1 MKTIII
7 LITKFIT
14 FLGNILNRG
23 TTLPGKIALKL
34 DKNILGKLKLPENI
48 IVVTGSSGKGSTT
61 KTITEVLRNL
71 NCTVVYN
78 DNGGNIING
87 ICTHLIKNCTL
98 SGKIKSDYI
107 VLEADERYCKI
118 LFKYVTPKYLI
129 ITNVTRD
136 QPPRQGHFDIVF
148 NDIIKE
154 LSPKTKLVLNADD
167 PYLQKLNG
175 DITYY
180 GINKNNFSYTE
191 EKFSVLNYIYCPH
204 CNTKLNY
211 NYYHFENIG
220 NYYCPNCEFKRPN
233 PKIEITDIDYKNNT
247 LTLNKEF
254 KISTNTKILYS
265 IYNIL
270 AAATLLNE
278 LGIKLENIC
287 TNISKLKQNKK
298 LYEQITNNNQN
309 YYILN
314 NKCENATTFNQSLL
328 FVDKQTEKMT
338 IVIGWMEI
346 SRRYPYNDLSWL
358 YDVEF
363 EILKNKDIEKIICVG
378 PQRYDLSVRIKNAGI
393 NKNKIVELENPIV
406 ACNYIK
412 SEIKENVYAILN
424 FDYVKPFVENLGG
437 QND

>member
-7 LITKFIT
+7 LITKILT
-14 FLGNILNRG
+14 FLGNRLNRG

-34 DKNILGKLKLPENI
+34 DKNILSKLKLPENI

-71 NCTVVYN
+71 NYTVVYN

-87 ICTHLIKNCTL
+87 ICTHLLKSCTL

-107 VLEADERYCKI
+107 VLEVDERYCKI
-118 LFKYVTPKYLI
+118 LFEHVTPKYLI

-148 NDIIKE
+148 KDIIKK
-154 LSPKTKLVLNADD
+154 LTPKTKLVLNADD
-167 PYLQKLNG
+167 PYLKQLSG

-180 GINKNNFSYTE
+180 GINSNKHSYVD
-191 EKFSVLNYIYCPH
+191 EKFSVLNYIYCRA
-204 CNTKLNY
+204 CNSKLNY

-220 NYYCPNCEFKRPN
+220 NYYCPNCDFKRPD
-233 PKIEITDIDYKNNT
+233 PKIEITDIDYENNH
-247 LTLNKEF
+247 LIINNEF
-254 KISTNTKILYS
+254 KIKTNTDLLYS

-270 AAATLLNE
+270 AATTLLNE
-278 LGIKLENIC
+278 LGLDLKQIC
-287 TNISKLKQNKK
+287 ESISTLKQNKK
-298 LYEQITNNNQN
+298 LYEQITNNNQT

-328 FVDKQTEKMT
+328 FVDKQNEKMT
-338 IVIGWMEI
+338 VVIGWMEI

-363 EILKNKDIEKIICVG
+363 ELLKNKDIEKIICVG
-378 PQRYDLSVRIKNAGI
+378 PQRYDLAVRIKNAGI
-393 NKNKIVELENPIV
+393 ERNKIVELENPQV
-406 ACNYIK
+406 ACEFIK
-412 SEIKENVYAILN
+412 KHCKENVYAILN
-424 FDYVKPFVENLGG
+424 FDYVKPFVQNLGG